1 MTLKLTLLK
10 RLDTFKVS
18 SLHQPHDSAEMNHWV
33 SSVFGSGE
41 FVDRQ
46 TFQVNRRH
54 LKARAFVIATGSDQ
68 LFHPPGLLAILQM
81 KKSFPELPQSL
92 AVIGGGPAAN

>member
-1 MTLKLTLLK
+1 MAYQIKSARRFGIHCNDAQIDLLK

-18 SLHQPHDSAEMNHWV
+18 SLHQPHDSAERFESLGV
-33 SSVFGSGE
+33 EVIFGSGE

-54 LKARAFVIATGSDQ
+54 LKARAFVIATGLDQ
-68 LFHPPGLLAILQM
+68 LFHQPGL
-81 KKSFPELPQSL
+81 
-92 AVIGGGPAAN
+92 